1 MARSLA
7 TVSGCPLP
15 VTPRPA
21 GVWPDLEAGVISI
34 SEARVYVAGD
44 VVESGTKTRR
54 GVRTLPVSPEV
65 LAALKALKAAQAAER
80 LEAGAAYVGDGYVAA
95 DRLGRALQPE
105 WFSDEFRR
113 LTKAA
118 GLPVIRLHDLRHT
131 SVTLRR
137 AAGFPDRIVAAWHG
151 HDETVMRR
159 TYDHIGLDDLRA
171 SQDPFTRA
179 V

>member
-1 MARSLA
+1 MTFRKSVEGDRLHA
-7 TVSGCPLP
+7 
-15 VTPRPA
+15 
-21 GVWPDLEAGVISI
+21 VWLLGLDGLRRGELLGLRWSSVDLEDGVISI
-34 SEARVYVAGD
+34 SEARVYVAGE

-95 DRLGRALQPE
+95 DRLGRALHPE

-118 GLPVIRLHDLRHT
+118 GLPVIASTT
-131 SVTLRR
+131 SATPRSRSGVQRATRTGSWRR
-137 AAGFPDRIVAAWHG
+137 GTA
-151 HDETVMRR
+151 TTRR
-159 TYDHIGLDDLRA
+159 
-171 SQDPFTRA
+171 
-179 V
+179 